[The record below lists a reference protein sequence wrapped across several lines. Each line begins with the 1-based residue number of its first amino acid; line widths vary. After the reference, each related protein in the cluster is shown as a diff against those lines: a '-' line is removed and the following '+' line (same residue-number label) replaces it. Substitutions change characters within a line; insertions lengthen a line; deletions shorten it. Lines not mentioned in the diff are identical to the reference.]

1 MQALSILVVEDNP
14 LAVELLKTYLEGHR
28 IDSVANVDSA
38 KRKFTKTKYD
48 LCFID
53 LELGDKDECSGLTLI
68 EHARAKG
75 AYTVVMSGHGSEAIV
90 ERAYA
95 LGCDDFYA
103 KGNEGVNVGLLL
115 EKFHRLNADDERDSL
130 FNSLF
135 VTQDPATRASVEE
148 ALKYAPSTLP
158 LLILG
163 PSGTGK
169 TSLARIIHERSN
181 RRGDFVAIN
190 CSAYTEDLLEAE
202 LFGYRKGAFTGA
214 ADHRK
219 GKLLQAAGGTLFL
232 DEIGS
237 MSLKMQTKLLKA
249 IEEKS
254 FYPLGSDTT
263 EKSDFRVMSATLE
276 DLQTLIK
283 IGQLRFDF
291 YQRIHGLTVTLKPLS
306 ERQSDIFPLI
316 ESFTQGGKLLS
327 FTAEAKRA
335 ILAHGWQGNIRE
347 LKKFVELLVAGGQG
361 QVSNAVVRR
370 LLTALPDDGSLRS
383 FATDEQYRYALS
395 EGTPAATARF
405 IDSLIERN
413 LAAHGGKR
421 TRVLA
426 DLKIG
431 TSALYASLR
440 RIQPEN
446 INKGRRTD
454 GKGRKDA
461 V

>member
-1 MQALSILVVEDNP
+1 M
-14 LAVELLKTYLEGHR
+14 T
-28 IDSVANVDSA
+28 
-38 KRKFTKTKYD
+38 
-48 LCFID
+48 
-53 LELGDKDECSGLTLI
+53 
-68 EHARAKG
+68 
-75 AYTVVMSGHGSEAIV
+75 GHGSEAVV

-103 KGNEGVNVGLLL
+103 KGNEGINVGLLL
-115 EKFHRLNADDERDSL
+115 EKFHRLRESGDKASL
-130 FNSLF
+130 FTNLF
-135 VTQDPATRASVEE
+135 VTQDPGTRASVEE

-158 LLILG
+158 VLILG

-190 CSAYTEDLLEAE
+190 CSAQTEDLLEAE

-214 ADHRK
+214 AEHRN

-254 FYPLGSDTT
+254 FYPLGSDTA

-276 DLQTLIK
+276 NLQTLIK
-283 IGQLRFDF
+283 VGQLRFDF
-291 YQRIHGLTVTLKPLS
+291 FQRIHGLTITLSPLS
-306 ERQSDIFPLI
+306 ERQCDIFPLI
-316 ESFTQGGKLLS
+316 DLFTRGGKLLS

-335 ILAHGWQGNIRE
+335 ILAHGWHGNIRE
-347 LKKFVELLVAGGQG
+347 LKKFVDLLVAGGEG
-361 QVSNAVVRR
+361 QVSDAVVRR
-370 LLTALPDDGSLRS
+370 LLSTLPDDASLKS
-383 FATDEQYRYALS
+383 FVTDEQYRYALS

-413 LAAHGGKR
+413 LAAHGGTR
-421 TRVLA
+421 RRVLA
-426 DLKIG
+426 DLRIG
-431 TSALYASLR
+431 TGALYASLR
-440 RIQPEN
+440 RTQPKN
-446 INKGRRTD
+446 LIKGRQSH
-454 GKGRKDA
+454 GKNAKDA

>member
-1 MQALSILVVEDNP
+1 MEELSILVVEDNP
-14 LAVELLKTYLEGHR
+14 LAVELLKTYLEGYK
-28 IDSVANVDSA
+28 VDSA
-38 KRKFTKTKYD
+38 GNADTARRKLAKTKYD

-68 EHARAKG
+68 EPARSIG
-75 AYTVVMSGHGSEAIV
+75 AYTVVMSGHDSEPIV

-103 KGNEGVNVGLLL
+103 KGNEGTNIGVLL
-115 EKFHRLNADDERDSL
+115 EKFHRLRKGNSKDSL
-130 FNSLF
+130 FASLF
-135 VTQDPATRASVEE
+135 VTRDPDTRTGVEE

-158 LLILG
+158 ILILG

-169 TSLARIIHERSN
+169 TSLARIIHDHSG
-181 RRGDFVAIN
+181 RRGDFVSIN

-214 ADHRK
+214 AEHRK

-254 FYPLGSDTT
+254 FYPLGSDIAV
-263 EKSDFRVMSATLE
+263 KSDFRVLSATLE
-276 DLQTLIK
+276 DIQNLIK
-283 IGQLRFDF
+283 SGQLRFDF
-291 YQRIHGLTVTLKPLS
+291 YQRIHGLTIKLS
-306 ERQSDIFPLI
+306 SLAKRQCDIFPLI
-316 ESFTQGGKLLS
+316 ELFTRGGKLLS
-327 FTAEAKRA
+327 FTSDAKRV

-347 LKKFVELLVAGGQG
+347 LKKFVDLLVAGGEG
-361 QVSNAVVRR
+361 QVSDTVVRK
-370 LLTALPDDGSLRS
+370 LLTALPENGTLQS
-383 FATDEQYRYALS
+383 FVTDEQYRYALG
-395 EGTPAATARF
+395 EGAPAATTRF

-426 DLKIG
+426 ALRIS

-440 RIQPEN
+440 RMQPEN
-446 INKGRRTD
+446 IMKGHRAH
-454 GKGRKDA
+454 GKIEKDA